1 MNQRKSDNIL
11 HSHNLL
17 IPNQNFGN
25 NIKTI
30 FRQEGRGNGKED
42 QFLRYRGFN

>member
-1 MNQRKSDNIL
+1 MIFY
-11 HSHNLL
+11 HGHNLL

-30 FRQEGRGNGKED
+30 FRQEGRGNGKE
-42 QFLRYRGFN
+42 N